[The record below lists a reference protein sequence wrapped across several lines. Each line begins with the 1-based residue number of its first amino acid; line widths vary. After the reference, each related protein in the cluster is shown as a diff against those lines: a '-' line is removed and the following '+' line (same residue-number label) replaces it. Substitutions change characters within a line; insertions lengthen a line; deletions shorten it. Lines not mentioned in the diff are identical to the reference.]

1 MADSTGSP
9 LRIAELASVSSHAA
23 IRSIQESGL
32 DKVGMNV
39 VAVTERT
46 QRWDGSERTGQ
57 VLFELRSED
66 V

>member
-9 LRIAELASVSSHAA
+9 LRIAESALVSSHSA

-32 DKVGMNV
+32 DKTGMNV
-39 VAVTERT
+39 IAVMERT
-46 QRWDGSERTGQ
+46 QRWDGSGRTGQ
-57 VLFELRSED
+57 ALLELRSED